1 MRRIAIFLILL
12 LVGTTPSVAAP
23 KSVALKKLTIVA
35 TVAGA
40 EKLVVS
46 GKTLVTVSNSDGPNT
61 NILLTGMDIKGVQ
74 LWQKTIDSGAD
85 EVALATAVDPLGNI
99 WLAGAASGITA
110 PESATAVIQAENP
123 DGVVAEPT
131 TKLRGDLSVLTL
143 WKVSALGE
151 VLATYSSPQLS
162 PPLINA
168 ISVNSSG
175 VSLVGQLQERPF
187 LLSANNAGTFG
198 KLLSIGTP
206 KTELNAVVRHGDG
219 SISVFGSSAETL
231 GGKKLAGVRD
241 GVLIKVSKTGAIAS
255 VVRSS
260 APKADRSWLAAD
272 STLALTGYVKSGKV
286 VESAF
291 TKFTTAFAPTWT
303 LRLPATG
310 SSLVQ
315 SAGSTT
321 YGALQSN
328 SVVSGVTGW
337 RPTTPS
343 LLLLSFDAK
352 GVITSASGSTELT
365 EALSLAYSKDV
376 GLVGLARTSTQSVA
390 IFTIA

>member
-1 MRRIAIFLILL
+1 MRRIAIFLALL
-12 LVGTTPSVAAP
+12 LVGITPAVAAP

-46 GKTLVTVSNSDGPNT
+46 GKTIVSVGNSDGPNT
-61 NILLTGMDIKGVQ
+61 NILLTGMDIKGIQ
-74 LWQKTIDSGAD
+74 LWQKTIDSGVD
-85 EVALATAVDPLGNI
+85 EIALAAAVDPQGNI
-99 WLAGAASGITA
+99 WLAGAVSSIAA

-131 TKLRGDLSVLTL
+131 TKLRGDLNVLTL
-143 WKVSALGE
+143 WKVSPLGE
-151 VLATYSSPQLS
+151 VIATYASAQQS

-168 ISVNSSG
+168 MSVNSSG
-175 VSLVGQLQERPF
+175 ISLVGQLQDKPF
-187 LLSANNAGTFG
+187 LLSANNTGTFG
-198 KLLSIGTP
+198 KLISIGTA
-206 KTELNAVVRHGDG
+206 KTQLNAVIRHGDG
-219 SISVFGSSAETL
+219 SISVFGSSSETL

-241 GVLIKVSKTGAIAS
+241 GVLIKVSKTGAITS

-260 APKADRSWLAAD
+260 APKADRAWLSAD

-286 VESAF
+286 IESAF

-303 LRLPATG
+303 LRLPSTG
-310 SSLVQ
+310 SSLVL
-315 SAGSTT
+315 SAGNTT
-321 YGALQSN
+321 YGVIQSN

-337 RPTTPS
+337 RPTSPA
-343 LLLLSFDAK
+343 LLMLSFDAK
-352 GVITSASGSTELT
+352 GVMTGASGSTDLT
-365 EALSLAYSKDV
+365 DALSLAYSKDL
-376 GLVGLARTSTQSVA
+376 GLVGLARTSAQSVA